1 MTKDYTRADLREDV
15 SSQYPQNIFRA
26 IFGTPIDPETH
37 EEIGQMLGDRGALEI
52 AMVLANVSDREAEVL
67 RYRFQKN
74 KTYEELTDVFGVGR
88 ERIRQIEHKALRR
101 MRKPVVQRL
110 LLMGASGWLKD
121 LVESEAN
128 RIAEERIPREV
139 SKQISERLE
148 WARERM
154 MVREAEELALALNGE
169 PDADPKVIQ
178 AENITVE
185 EMELSVRS
193 YNCLKRAGYNTV
205 ADIIAKTYDELKIIR
220 NLGKKSLEEI
230 IQKVN
235 ELGFDIKDPEVP

>member
-1 MTKDYTRADLREDV
+1 MPSDYTKAAHREDI

-52 AMVLANVSDREAEVL
+52 AMVLANLSDREAEVL
-67 RYRFQKN
+67 RYRYQKN
-74 KTYEELTDVFGVGR
+74 KTYEELTDVFGIGR
-88 ERIRQIEHKALRR
+88 ERIRQIEAKALRR
-101 MRKPVVQRL
+101 MRKPVVTRL
-110 LLMGASGWLKD
+110 LRMGANGWLKD

-139 SKQISERLE
+139 SKRISERLE
-148 WARERM
+148 WARERLM
-154 MVREAEELALALNGE
+154 EREAEELEMALNGD
-169 PDADPKVIQ
+169 PDPKVIL
-178 AENITVE
+178 AENITVD

-193 YNCLKRAGYNTV
+193 YNCLRRAGYNTV
-205 ADIIAKTYDELKIIR
+205 ADIIAKTYDELKCIR

-230 IQKVN
+230 INKVN
-235 ELGFDIKDPEVP
+235 ELGFKIKDPEVP

>member
-1 MTKDYTRADLREDV
+1 MIKDYTRRDFREDV
-15 SSQYPQNIFRA
+15 SNQYPQNIYRA
-26 IFGTPIDPETH
+26 VFGVMEPTTVPQ
-37 EEIGQMLGDRGALEI
+37 IGALAGDRGGLEF
-52 AMVLANVSDREAEVL
+52 AMILANLSDREADIIRL
-67 RYRFQKN
+67 RYQKN
-74 KTYEELTDVFGVGR
+74 KTLEEAANIHEIGR
-88 ERIRQIEHKALRR
+88 ERVRQIEAKALRR

-154 MVREAEELALALNGE
+154 MEREAEELALALNGE
-169 PDADPKVIQ
+169 PDADPKVIL

>member
-1 MTKDYTRADLREDV
+1 MPSDYTKAAHREDI

-52 AMVLANVSDREAEVL
+52 AMVLANLSDREAEVL
-67 RYRFQKN
+67 RYRYQKN
-74 KTYEELTDVFGVGR
+74 KTYEELTDVFGIGR
-88 ERIRQIEHKALRR
+88 ERIRQIEAKALRR
-101 MRKPVVQRL
+101 MRKPVVTRL
-110 LLMGASGWLKD
+110 LRMGANGWLKD

-148 WARERM
+148 WARERLM
-154 MVREAEELALALNGE
+154 EREAEELEMALNGD
-169 PDADPKVIQ
+169 PDPKVIM
-178 AENITVE
+178 AENITVD

-193 YNCLKRAGYNTV
+193 YNCLRRAGYNTV
-205 ADIIAKTYDELKIIR
+205 ADIIAKTYDELKCIR

-230 IQKVN
+230 INKVN
-235 ELGFDIKDPEVP
+235 ELGFKIKDPEVP

>member
-1 MTKDYTRADLREDV
+1 MPSDYTKAAHREDI

-52 AMVLANVSDREAEVL
+52 AMVLANLSDREAEVL
-67 RYRFQKN
+67 RYRYQKN
-74 KTYEELTDVFGVGR
+74 KTYEELTDVFGIGR
-88 ERIRQIEHKALRR
+88 ERIRQIEAKALRR
-101 MRKPVVQRL
+101 MRKPVVTRL
-110 LLMGASGWLKD
+110 LRMGANGWLKD

-148 WARERM
+148 WARERLM
-154 MVREAEELALALNGE
+154 EREAEELEMALNGD
-169 PDADPKVIQ
+169 PDPKVIL
-178 AENITVE
+178 AENITVD

-193 YNCLKRAGYNTV
+193 YNCLRRAGYNTV
-205 ADIIAKTYDELKIIR
+205 ADIIAKTYDELKCIR

-230 IQKVN
+230 INKVN
-235 ELGFDIKDPEVP
+235 ELGFKIKDPEVP

>member
-1 MTKDYTRADLREDV
+1 MPSDYTKAAHREDI

-52 AMVLANVSDREAEVL
+52 AMVLANLSDREAEVL
-67 RYRFQKN
+67 RYRYQKN
-74 KTYEELTDVFGVGR
+74 KTYEELTDVFGIGR
-88 ERIRQIEHKALRR
+88 ERIRQIEAKALRR
-101 MRKPVVQRL
+101 MRKPVVTRL
-110 LLMGASGWLKD
+110 LRMGASGWLKD

-139 SKQISERLE
+139 SKRISERLE
-148 WARERM
+148 WARERLM
-154 MVREAEELALALNGE
+154 EREAEELEMALNGD
-169 PDADPKVIQ
+169 PDPKVIL
-178 AENITVE
+178 AENITVD

-193 YNCLKRAGYNTV
+193 YNCLRRAGYNTV
-205 ADIIAKTYDELKIIR
+205 ADIIAKTYDELKCIR

-230 IQKVN
+230 INKVN
-235 ELGFDIKDPEVP
+235 ELGFKIKDPEVP

>member
-1 MTKDYTRADLREDV
+1 MSSDYTKAAHREDI

-52 AMVLANVSDREAEVL
+52 AMVLANLSDREAEVL
-67 RYRFQKN
+67 RYRYQKN
-74 KTYEELTDVFGVGR
+74 KTYEELTDVFGIGR
-88 ERIRQIEHKALRR
+88 ERIRQIEAKALRR
-101 MRKPVVQRL
+101 MRKPVVTRL
-110 LLMGASGWLKD
+110 LRMGANGWLKD

-139 SKQISERLE
+139 SKRISERLE
-148 WARERM
+148 WARERLM
-154 MVREAEELALALNGE
+154 EREAEELEMALNGD
-169 PDADPKVIQ
+169 PDPKVIL
-178 AENITVE
+178 AENITVD

-193 YNCLKRAGYNTV
+193 YNCLRRAGYNTV
-205 ADIIAKTYDELKIIR
+205 ADIIAKTYDELKCIR

-230 IQKVN
+230 INKVN
-235 ELGFDIKDPEVP
+235 ELGFKIKDPEVP

>member
-1 MTKDYTRADLREDV
+1 MPSDYTKAAHREDI

-26 IFGTPIDPETH
+26 IFGTPIDPETY

-52 AMVLANVSDREAEVL
+52 AMVLANLSDREAEVL
-67 RYRFQKN
+67 RYRYQKN
-74 KTYEELTDVFGVGR
+74 KTYEELTDVFGIGR
-88 ERIRQIEHKALRR
+88 ERIRQIEAKALRR
-101 MRKPVVQRL
+101 MRKPVVTRL
-110 LLMGASGWLKD
+110 LRMGANGWLKD

-148 WARERM
+148 WARERLM
-154 MVREAEELALALNGE
+154 EREAEELEMALNGD
-169 PDADPKVIQ
+169 PDPKVIL
-178 AENITVE
+178 AENITVD

-193 YNCLKRAGYNTV
+193 YNCLRRAGYNTV
-205 ADIIAKTYDELKIIR
+205 ADIIAKTYDELKCIR

-230 IQKVN
+230 INKVN
-235 ELGFDIKDPEVP
+235 ELGFKIKDPEVP